1 MKSRWFP
8 RLMFALGAI
17 PFFWLA
23 WRWHHH
29 QLGINAVETV
39 ARYTGDWT
47 IRFLMLTLAITPLR
61 HIPGLQ
67 ALARLRRMAGLYT
80 FFYATLHA
88 LHYWARDVQWNWQ
101 IIQEDLT
108 YRRFFI
114 AGMIAWTLMIP
125 LAATSFDRA
134 IRWMGGAAGGFC
146 TNSFTS
152 RPWREWST
160 ISGRARPPRSIPS
173 ATAPFWRYCSARAW
187 RCTGEGR
194 AGYGLQSPIPPVEI
208 GMGDAAM
215 FRRSRAS
222 QAADA
227 RIQERAR
234 HPD

>member
-1 MKSRWFP
+1 MKSRWLP
-8 RLMFALGAI
+8 RLMFVLGAI

-23 WRWHHH
+23 WRWRHH
-29 QLGINAVETV
+29 QLGINSIETV

-67 ALARLRRMAGLYT
+67 PLARLRRMSGLYT

-88 LHYWARDVQWNWQ
+88 LHYWARDVQWDWR

-134 IRWMGGAAGGFC
+134 IRWMGG
-146 TNSFTS
+146 
-152 RPWREWST
+152 RRWRLLHKLIYIT
-160 ISGRARPPRSIPS
+160 
-173 ATAPFWRYCSARAW
+173 ATAGVVHYLWQGKTATLDPLGYTLLLAILLASRLVLYWRRK
-187 RCTGEGR
+187 
-194 AGYGLQSPIPPVEI
+194 
-208 GMGDAAM
+208 
-215 FRRSRAS
+215 RRSQPKPQPHLIHS
-222 QAADA
+222 K
-227 RIQERAR
+227 
-234 HPD
+234 

>member
-134 IRWMGGAAGGFC
+134 IRWMGGRRWRLLHKLIYVTAVAGVVHYLWQGK
-146 TNSFTS
+146 TATLDPIGYSALLAILLGA
-152 RPWREWST
+152 RMALYWRRT
-160 ISGRARPPRSIPS
+160 RRIRSPK
-173 ATAPFWRYCSARAW
+173 PHP
-187 RCTGEGR
+187 
-194 AGYGLQSPIPPVEI
+194 AG
-208 GMGDAAM
+208 
-215 FRRSRAS
+215 
-222 QAADA
+222 
-227 RIQERAR
+227 
-234 HPD
+234 